1 MQPSTATY
9 TYNFDIESG
18 KQVTFLIRL
27 NDETLE
33 CLNEPASSLPD
44 WTRLAYNQCQSC
56 PLSTDDH
63 DYCPVAV
70 NLYEVFEQFREVKS
84 FERAEITITSPD
96 RTYFKKS
103 DVQQGL
109 SSLLGILMATSG
121 CPVMDKLRPM
131 VRTHL
136 PFASTRETL
145 FRVVSMYIMSQYF
158 RKRRGLPTQDDLN
171 GLLSIYQEVE
181 KVNTGMSAR
190 MREFYKTD
198 ANINALV
205 ILTCLGQHAQLT
217 LEDEMYEEL
226 ETLFSAYF
234 E

>member
-9 TYNFDIESG
+9 TYTFDIESG
-18 KQVTFLIRL
+18 KHVTFLIRL
-27 NDETLE
+27 DDETLE
-33 CLNEPASSLPD
+33 CLNEPAASLPD
-44 WTRLAYNQCQSC
+44 WTRLGYNQCESC
-56 PLSTDDH
+56 PLSTDEH
-63 DYCPVAV
+63 EYCPVAV

-96 RTYFKKS
+96 RTYYKES

-136 PFASTRETL
+136 PFSSPRETL
-145 FRVVSMYIMSQYF
+145 YRVVSMYIMAQYF
-158 RKRRGLPTQDDLN
+158 RKRNGQSTEEKLS
-171 GLLSIYQEVE
+171 GLLDIYRDVE
-181 KVNTGMSAR
+181 KVNSGMSSR
-190 MREFYKTD
+190 MREFYSTD

-217 LEDEMYEEL
+217 LEDELFEEL
-226 ETLFSAYF
+226 ESLFSAYF
-234 E
+234 

>member
-1 MQPSTATY
+1 MEPTSSNFTY
-9 TYNFDIESG
+9 TFDIENG
-18 KQVTFLIRL
+18 KHVTFLIKL
-27 NDETLE
+27 DDETLE
-33 CLNEPASSLPD
+33 CLNEPPRDLPK
-44 WTRLAYNQCQSC
+44 WTRLEYQQCESC
-56 PLSTDDH
+56 PLNKEEH
-63 DYCPVAV
+63 PYCPVAV
-70 NLYEVFEQFREVKS
+70 NLHEVFEQFQEVYS
-84 FERAEITITSPD
+84 FQRAEITIKSPN
-96 RTYFKKS
+96 RTYFKES

-121 CPVMDKLRPM
+121 CPKMDKLRPM

-136 PFASTRETL
+136 PFSSMRETL

-158 RKRRGLPTQDDLN
+158 RKRRGLPTEDDLN

-217 LEDEMYEEL
+217 LEDELYEEL
-226 ETLFSAYF
+226 ESLFSAYF